1 MAVKTTEEAW
11 SSWKLSPLCDTCRCR
26 ARSPPQV
33 SYRTTHRTGQTPGYR
48 AWIKAI
54 CSPPCLMPCAKWVL
68 VQGVL
73 ACLFLWKWKK
83 VLVKE
88 EVGREPLLN
97 HLQDLQH
104 LVSRLL
110 YSSSFELFF
119 DQIIS
124 GIELQKLVLPYHVFS
139 H

>member
-1 MAVKTTEEAW
+1 MIPADAE
-11 SSWKLSPLCDTCRCR
+11 
-26 ARSPPQV
+26 
-33 SYRTTHRTGQTPGYR
+33 PGVLPKFLIELPSLQSLDKGHLL
-48 AWIKAI
+48 A
-54 CSPPCLMPCAKWVL
+54 PCLMPCAKWVL